1 MPIIGLLGSVRVIG
15 VEPEERLRADRE
27 ADGFEPF
34 AAEDEHGDVDAGA
47 GDGDFSCVDAIDRFA
62 TGERVGIVARARREV
77 AEVPTKVRIG
87 YLG

>member
-1 MPIIGLLGSVRVIG
+1 MAFRHS
-15 VEPEERLRADRE
+15 
-27 ADGFEPF
+27 